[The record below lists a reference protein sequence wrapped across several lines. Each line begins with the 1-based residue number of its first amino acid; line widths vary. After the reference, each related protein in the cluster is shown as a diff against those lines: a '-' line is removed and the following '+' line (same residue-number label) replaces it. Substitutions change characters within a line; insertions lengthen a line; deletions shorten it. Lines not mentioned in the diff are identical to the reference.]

1 VIYLAQSENIIQ
13 CFSCFL
19 KKFSDW
25 TWEQEI
31 RRGVREDP
39 KYITCRRYKRRT
51 AKNGSI
57 DKCNW
62 YAEKIN
68 FYNARQTRNTFSAYC
83 KPRVVERKE
92 E

>member
-1 VIYLAQSENIIQ
+1 MKLLFVLVILEGTEIYDQSIE
-13 CFSCFL
+13 
-19 KKFSDW
+19 
-25 TWEQEI
+25 
-31 RRGVREDP
+31 
-39 KYITCRRYKRRT
+39 Y
-51 AKNGSI
+51 GSI

-68 FYNARQTRNTFSAYC
+68 FYNEIQTRNTFSAYC

>member
-1 VIYLAQSENIIQ
+1 MKVLLFVLVILEGTEVYDDSIE
-13 CFSCFL
+13 
-19 KKFSDW
+19 
-25 TWEQEI
+25 
-31 RRGVREDP
+31 
-39 KYITCRRYKRRT
+39 Y
-51 AKNGSI
+51 GSI

-68 FYNARQTRNTFSAYC
+68 FYNARQTRNIFSAYC

>member
-1 VIYLAQSENIIQ
+1 MKVLLFVLVILEG
-13 CFSCFL
+13 
-19 KKFSDW
+19 
-25 TWEQEI
+25 TEI
-31 RRGVREDP
+31 YDDSIE
-39 KYITCRRYKRRT
+39 Y
-51 AKNGSI
+51 GSI

-68 FYNARQTRNTFSAYC
+68 FYNARQTRNTFSVYC